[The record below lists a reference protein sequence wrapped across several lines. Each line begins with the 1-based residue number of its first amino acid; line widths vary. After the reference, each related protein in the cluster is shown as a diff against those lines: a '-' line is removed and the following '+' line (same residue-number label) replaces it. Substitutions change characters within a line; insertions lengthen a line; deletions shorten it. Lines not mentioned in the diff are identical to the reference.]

1 MADKNEERDVY
12 FIPPN
17 FLTGGRL
24 FGGSIRMRNA
34 VEAGF
39 LVLITGIPLFRLPF
53 PLMTRIILLC
63 LITLPLGIFGIA
75 GFEGV
80 SLSEFAMN
88 WVKWL
93 SHRRTLYRSDSEPE
107 IRIRTAKRR
116 QPRNPAPTQRH
127 APPQALGIKVKTQE
141 KTLLPPLLRLKRRSD
156 PGGPYE
162 DSRSGN
168 RVPQT
173 ADEFIPVKCYPMLHK
188 TTLTVTYQEDTA
200 SDEMKALKHEVEEK
214 QAVLQKRR
222 DLLPKL

>member
-1 MADKNEERDVY
+1 MANKNEERDVY

-39 LVLITGIPLFRLPF
+39 LVLVTGIPLFRLPF

-63 LITLPLGIFGIA
+63 LITLPLGILGIA

-93 SHRRTLYRSDSEPE
+93 SHRRILYSTDTEPD
-107 IRIRTAKRR
+107 IRIRSAKRKTAQR
-116 QPRNPAPTQRH
+116 SPQAQRH
-127 APPQALGIKVKTQE
+127 APPQDLGIKVKTRE
-141 KTLLPPLLRLKRRSD
+141 RRLPLQRLMKVSASERSNS
-156 PGGPYE
+156 
-162 DSRSGN
+162 DSNVRKKA
-168 RVPQT
+168 PQT
-173 ADEFIPVKCYPMLHK
+173 
-188 TTLTVTYQEDTA
+188 
-200 SDEMKALKHEVEEK
+200 
-214 QAVLQKRR
+214 
-222 DLLPKL
+222 